1 MKAKKVLALAAALL
15 TMSCMSVNIYADKL
29 TTKDGLKYR
38 ISDSGEDKGL
48 YTGWTTVNGLHRYYK
63 NGKRCLGWRKING
76 SYYYLTRY
84 GGRARGLYQIGDTVY
99 EFNDNGK
106 YIGKASSDTTPRMIA
121 DAARNRI
128 EDYAK
133 KGTDPDGYDI
143 YADDYC
149 GINISI
155 DGSAS
160 VYLTSDKNFAVYSDL
175 LGDYW
180 NLEFVKTDMTYNDV
194 MEIKRYIKENA
205 DELNIFNIINI
216 SPYPGGVS
224 IEVDFYDN
232 DEDEDKYINNLY
244 EKLIEKGFSGDI
256 SISNVHELEPPWFWD
271 DE

>member
-1 MKAKKVLALAAALL
+1 MK
-15 TMSCMSVNIYADKL
+15 IFR
-29 TTKDGLKYR
+29 R
-38 ISDSGEDKGL
+38 ISAFVLSAAMVMSMGVTASAKELVTIDGYKYVSDGGENTL

-63 NGKRCLGWRKING
+63 EGKRCLGWRKIGNN
-76 SYYYLTRY
+76 YYYLTRN

-99 EFNDNGK
+99 EFCENGK
-106 YIGKASSDTTPRMIA
+106 YIGKASSDTTIYMITQ
-121 DAARNRI
+121 AASDRI
-128 EDYAK
+128 EGYANI
-133 KGTDPDGYDI
+133 GTDPDGYDI
-143 YADDYC
+143 YADEYG

-180 NLEFVKTDMTYNDV
+180 DLEFVKTDMTYNDV
-194 MEIKRYIKENA
+194 MEIKRYIKESA

-216 SPYPGGVS
+216 SQYPGGVS

-271 DE
+271 DFE